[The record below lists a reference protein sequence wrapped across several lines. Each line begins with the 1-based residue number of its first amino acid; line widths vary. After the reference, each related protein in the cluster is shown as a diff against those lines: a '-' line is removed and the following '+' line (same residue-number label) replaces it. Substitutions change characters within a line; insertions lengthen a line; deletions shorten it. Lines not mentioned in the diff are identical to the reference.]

1 MNSEHIHP
9 QSFPT
14 DSADAGSVSGPRQ
27 WPKALQRQPG
37 WVRYGLLGAAGL
49 LLAAGGIAGYQS
61 IAGTPSKTA
70 TEQSAVLPVET
81 TAAERVSS
89 YQVPRTYTGEIVAIR
104 SSELGFERGGELVEI
119 MADEGQRVRAGETLA
134 RLDIRNLE
142 TQRLQVEAQKAQAV
156 AQLTE
161 LQNGARSEDIAE
173 AEAAV
178 RDLEQQ
184 LILQE
189 TQAQRRVYLYER
201 GAIAREQLD
210 EFTYG
215 ANSLQAK
222 LDQARSRL
230 QELRNGTRFEQVNA
244 QEAAVNQLD
253 AQLKDIDVNISK
265 STITAPFD
273 SIVAERKADEGTVVA
288 TGQSVM
294 ELVEAAAPEA
304 RIGVPANAINQIQ
317 IGQIETIQVNNQPY
331 SAEVTAI
338 LPEVNQSTRTQ
349 TVVLDLEAAAVGEI
363 EPGQTARLTIGESIQ
378 ADGFWLPTGALT
390 QGIRGLWTCYVL
402 VPASEY
408 RASQSESSFVE
419 EPNEDRENESAGNSS
434 FVVEQR
440 SVEIIQQES
449 AGEGA
454 ASETRVLVQGTLRG
468 GERVVT
474 NGIHRLV
481 PGQAVSPISAE

>member
-9 QSFPT
+9 PSFPT
-14 DSADAGSVSGPRQ
+14 DSAEAGSVSGPGR

-37 WVRYGLLGAAGL
+37 WVRYSLLGAAGL
-49 LLAAGGIAGYQS
+49 LLAAGGVAGYQS
-61 IAGTPSKTA
+61 IASAPSETA
-70 TEQSAVLPVET
+70 SEQSAVLPVET
-81 TAAERVSS
+81 TVVERVSS
-89 YQVPRTYTGEIVAIR
+89 YQVPRTYTGEIVALR

-119 MADEGQRVRAGETLA
+119 LADEGQRVRAGETLA

-142 TQRLQVEAQKAQAV
+142 TQRLQAEAQKAQAV

-161 LQNGARSEDIAE
+161 LQNGARSEDIAA

-184 LILQE
+184 LILQK
-189 TQAQRRVYLYER
+189 TQEQRRVYLYER

-265 STITAPFD
+265 STLTAPFD
-273 SIVAERKADEGTVVA
+273 GVVAERKADEGTVVG
-288 TGQSVM
+288 TGQSVI
-294 ELVEAAAPEA
+294 ELVEAAVLEA
-304 RIGVPANAINQIQ
+304 RIGVPANAISQMQ
-317 IGQIETIQVNNQPY
+317 IGKLETIRVNNQPY
-331 SAEVTAI
+331 SAKVTAI
-338 LPEVNQSTRTQ
+338 LPEVDQSTRTQ
-349 TVVLDLEAAAVGEI
+349 TVVLDLDAAAIAKI

-402 VPASEY
+402 VPAAEY
-408 RASQSESSFVE
+408 QASRSESSFVE
-419 EPNEDRENESAGNSS
+419 EPGEDRENESEDSSS

-449 AGEGA
+449 VDEGA
-454 ASETRVLVQGTLRG
+454 TSETRVLVQGTLRA
-468 GERVVT
+468 GERAVT
-474 NGIHRLV
+474 TGVHRLV
-481 PGQAVSPISAE
+481 PGQAVSPIPVE